1 MFNQKTCR
9 DTEYETD
16 CDSRELAE
24 KLKDA
29 QPINTRKTTSWA
41 VSVYRRWA
49 ASRTHHTF
57 VKTDLLDYG
66 ADVMSMSK
74 ASIKFFSEKYKTL
87 LSMNAVE
94 LLVCVNAMFLWK
106 VKEPVYEA

>member
-1 MFNQKTCR
+1 MS

-29 QPINTRKTTSWA
+29 RPINTRKTTSWA

-49 ASRTHHTF
+49 ASRAYHAF
-57 VKTDLLDYG
+57 VKPDLLDYG

-74 ASIKFFSEKYKTL
+74 AFVKFFFSEVHT
-87 LSMNAVE
+87 VGR
-94 LLVCVNAMFLWK
+94 
-106 VKEPVYEA
+106 